1 MSVEENRNRDLFL
14 KFCFMYFIRHILI
27 ILGIDEEVVD
37 VLPTETITFKKVGKP
52 KIFDNFLDFQV
63 LTKSGKTMIFEFKK
77 NALRCDDLKQ
87 AYDYYMNVYCKDR
100 PELRLV
106 LVVISKSGKIK
117 EFRDWNLTFHPDI
130 VQTKKID
137 KSKDL
142 KSILDKF
149 ENSEKLTS
157 RESSLL
163 VALPLFE
170 TGVDEDILVET
181 ICEYIKHKSD
191 CIPSKMLNEITIATY
206 LNILEYVDVEKQ
218 EKLMEMIGMS
228 EKYEGIV
235 AQIKNEGKEEW
246 LNEGKIEGKKS
257 MLESLLQNISLD
269 DVVKY
274 SGMDKS
280 EILRI
285 LNAG

>member
-1 MSVEENRNRDLFL
+1 MRD
-14 KFCFMYFIRHILI
+14 
-27 ILGIDEEVVD
+27 VVD

-63 LTKSGKTMIFEFKK
+63 LTKSGKIMIFEFKK
-77 NALRCDDLKQ
+77 NALRSDDLKQ

-100 PELRLV
+100 PELRLII
-106 LVVISKSGKIK
+106 VVISKSGKIS
-117 EFRDWNLTFHPDI
+117 EFSDWNVTFHPDI

-149 ENSEKLTS
+149 ENNEMLTS

-170 TGVDEDILVET
+170 TGVDECILVET
-181 ICEYIKHKSD
+181 FCEFIKFKSE
-191 CIPSKMLNEITIATY
+191 CIPSEMIDEITIATY
-206 LNILEYVDVEKQ
+206 LNILEYVDVENQ
-218 EKLMEMIGMS
+218 DELMEMIGMS
-228 EKYEGIV
+228 EKCEGIV
-235 AQIKNEGKEEW
+235 AQIKRESKKEGLDEGKM
-246 LNEGKIEGKKS
+246 EGKKA